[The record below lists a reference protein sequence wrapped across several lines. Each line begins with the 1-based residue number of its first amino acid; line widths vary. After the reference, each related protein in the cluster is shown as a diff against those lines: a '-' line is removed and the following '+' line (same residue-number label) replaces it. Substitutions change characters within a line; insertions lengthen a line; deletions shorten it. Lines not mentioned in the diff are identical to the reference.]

1 MRDGKVVGHLYTNA
15 PTNNM
20 QAKMAIMN
28 YEFFSTIPCPED
40 SNTHES
46 RESSDLAATYTHTLQ
61 ANKGKLEVIRALV
74 DGGAN
79 GGIGGR
85 DMKVIAWHPQQRKVN
100 IGIAGDHQMTGLRLG
115 TFAAYILTDQGPV
128 IGIFNNYAHCTDQAQ
143 SIHSKIQQ
151 TTI

>member
-1 MRDGKVVGHLYTNA
+1 
-15 PTNNM
+15 
-20 QAKMAIMN
+20 MAILN
-28 YEFFSTIPCPED
+28 YGFFSTIPCPETPAQEN
-40 SNTHES
+40 SN
-46 RESSDLAATYTHTLQ
+46 LAATYTHTLQ

-115 TFAAYILTDQGPV
+115 TFAAYILDRKSV
-128 IGIFNNYAHCTDQAQ
+128 V
-143 SIHSKIQQ
+143 
-151 TTI
+151 